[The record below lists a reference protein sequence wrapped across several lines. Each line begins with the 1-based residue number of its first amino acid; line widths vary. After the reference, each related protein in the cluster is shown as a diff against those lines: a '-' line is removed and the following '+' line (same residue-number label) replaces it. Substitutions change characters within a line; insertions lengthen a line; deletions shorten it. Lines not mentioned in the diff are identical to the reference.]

1 MLEVLPVTPRERV
14 LMALEYREPDIIPYN
29 IPIDPQ
35 PAARLDEHYGGR
47 EWRSRVQN
55 HAISCGVDWSGE
67 RPAEGEWT
75 DRFGV
80 RWTQANI
87 FHSVDVPLKE
97 PSLAGY
103 EWPDL
108 LPDDELSRDRE
119 WAAANGHAFRV
130 ANMGLLFF
138 ERAWCLR
145 GMENLL
151 ADLVENPRFVE
162 ELFDKLMELH
172 FPLIDRLATLPVEA
186 LGFGDDF
193 GAQRGLLMG
202 TTHWRRVLK
211 PRLRQMYER
220 AHQHGKFVHIHC
232 CGDVSPIIEDLI
244 EIGVDIYNPLQPE
257 PQDIYAMKREYGR
270 HITFEG
276 GIGTQGLLP
285 RGTPEAIRT
294 EVGRLKR
301 ELGRDG
307 GFIIS
312 PTKPILPDV
321 PTENAVACVEA
332 ILED

>member
-1 MLEVLPVTPRERV
+1 VTANERV
-14 LMALEYREPDIIPYN
+14 LQALSHQAPDIVPYN
-29 IPIDPQ
+29 IPIDPD
-35 PAARLDEHYGGR
+35 PARRLDEHYGSAD
-47 EWRSRVQN
+47 WRSRVQN
-55 HAISCGVDWSGE
+55 HIAACGVDWAGG
-67 RPAEGEWT
+67 RPEEKDWT

-80 RWTQANI
+80 RWTQGNI

-97 PSLAGY
+97 PSLQGY

-108 LPDDELSRDRE
+108 LPDEELARNRE
-119 WAAANGHAFRV
+119 WAEANGDVFRV

-151 ADLVENPRFVE
+151 ADFAENPGFVD
-162 ELFDKLMELH
+162 ELFDSLMELH
-172 FPLIDRLATLPVEA
+172 FPLIDRLATLPVEG

-193 GAQRGLLMG
+193 GAQKGLLMG

-211 PRLRQMYER
+211 PRLKQMYGR
-220 AHQHGKFVHIHC
+220 AHERGKYVHIHC

-285 RGTPEAIRT
+285 RGTPEAIRS
-294 EVGRLKR
+294 EIRRLKE

-307 GFIIS
+307 GFILS

-332 ILED
+332 ILEA